1 MWSTAYRSTRSK
13 PCCNP
18 NPSPTRNLTAFY
30 QTAALCIL
38 AAYVIGAMPFGYWFS
53 KLKGMDI
60 REHGSG
66 NIGATNVFR
75 VVGRKTGVTVFVL
88 DILKGFL
95 PVFVGKRLLEPTLA
109 GVEHADQWLG
119 GVSVALA
126 LAAIIGHNYTFFL
139 GFKGGK
145 GIATSAGAMI
155 AFLPIVFVTSLITW
169 ALTLYFSGY
178 VALASI
184 AAAMSIPP
192 TTFALGWVG
201 GAINYPVIFF
211 GVFASVM
218 AIWRHRANIKRL
230 LAGEEDRFDRKSKKV
245 KVAEDDPS

>member
-1 MWSTAYRSTRSK
+1 MNS
-13 PCCNP
+13 
-18 NPSPTRNLTAFY
+18 FY
-30 QTAALCIL
+30 QTTALCVL
-38 AAYVIGAMPFGYWFS
+38 AAYVIGAMPFGFWFS
-53 KLKGMDI
+53 KLKGIDI

-75 VVGRKTGVTVFVL
+75 VVGRKTGISVFVL

-95 PVFVGKRLLEPTLA
+95 PVFAGKHFVGPTLEGAANA
-109 GVEHADQWLG
+109 GQWLG
-119 GVSVALA
+119 AASVALA

-155 AFLPIVFVTSLITW
+155 AFLPLVFVTSLATW

-192 TTFALGWVG
+192 TTFVLGWIDGEV
-201 GAINYPVIFF
+201 NYPVIFF
-211 GVFASVM
+211 GVFASIM
-218 AIWRHRANIKRL
+218 AIWRHRANIRRL

-245 KVAEDDPS
+245 KIANDEPA